1 MAILKVSIFQKNLT
15 EGLNLSLHKKLAA
28 LKSDF
33 LVFPEYFAVDGSI
46 KDHKS
51 LADRTKFALDWL
63 GKLSESYKGVVI
75 GGTVIREVEGQY
87 FNAMP
92 VFYEGQ
98 LVDWYHKR
106 FLTENEEPFLA
117 VGKEPGVFILGG
129 HRFGV
134 LICADV
140 LKPEYITELAQ
151 QDVRLIF
158 TVMNSPFKDE
168 SVDEKHQRDEKLYC
182 GPAREQGLTIIKCC
196 STGTIFGRRLQG
208 RSLAVTP
215 SGISWRVAPAEED
228 REILKT
234 VVLSI

>member
-15 EGLNLSLHKKLAA
+15 EGLNLSLHKKLAS

-46 KDHKS
+46 RDHKA

-63 GKLSESYKGVVI
+63 GKLSEAYKGVVI
-75 GGTVIREVEGQY
+75 GGTVIRELDGKY
-87 FNAMP
+87 YNAMP

-106 FLTENEEPFLA
+106 NLTENEAPLLA
-117 VGKEPGVFILGG
+117 SGSEPGVFILGG

-140 LKPEYITELAQ
+140 LKPQYVTELAGM
-151 QDVRLIF
+151 DVKLIF
-158 TVMNSPFKDE
+158 TVMNSPYKE
-168 SVDEKHQRDEKLYC
+168 ETVEQKHARDEELYC
-182 GPAREQGLTIIKCC
+182 GPAREQGLSIVKCC
-196 STGTIFGRRLQG
+196 STGAIFNRRMQG

-215 SGISWRVAPAEED
+215 SGISWRVAPEEED

-234 VVLSI
+234 VVINA